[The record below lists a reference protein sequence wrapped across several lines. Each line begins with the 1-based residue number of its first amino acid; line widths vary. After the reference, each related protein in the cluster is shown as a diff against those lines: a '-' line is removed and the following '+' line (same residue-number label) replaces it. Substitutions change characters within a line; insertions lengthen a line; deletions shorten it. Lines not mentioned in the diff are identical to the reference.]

1 MKKIITIKQ
10 KNITPNATK
19 SKIMKTKLIKTK
31 LILSIIL
38 LSCAFSYSQEQCGTM
53 KNLEEQIKK
62 DPALKERMLQIEK
75 QNQEWIERNGRGFKK
90 HPESELNKNSNS
102 YSKSSLNINALC
114 GYNNTYFTTITAPS
128 IVNSI
133 VSPNPNC
140 TYGGEYVRVTNL
152 VAGRTY
158 RVSTIGVNN
167 FDTQITIYPEGGGNA
182 VAFNDDWQT
191 STQSEIYFTPIFSGN
206 YDILIDKFGCL
217 PSSPDCASLE
227 VELWYIPRQ
236 VITIPVV
243 FHIFNGGEAIGTG
256 TNISDVQIQSQIDA
270 LNEDFGRYNLDILS
284 TPAAFRGVSAD
295 PLIQFCL
302 AQQKPDGT
310 STNGIMRYPVTQEN
324 LSSLPV
330 GLQCLNYLVIE
341 TILKPNTIWNRD
353 KYLNIWVSD
362 RKQLPPTINGQVN
375 NVVGDNQGCN
385 YSSDTIG
392 YAQFP
397 GGAANTDGVWLNYST
412 VGRINNST
420 PNYNLGT
427 NATHEIGHWLYLKH
441 IWGDEDLCA
450 ADDDVIDTPL
460 QTYDSNIRM
469 LSPNICPSFPVYDS
483 CSPLYPGIMFMNYMD
498 YGYDQCKSMFTYGQ
512 FVRTDSVLFNQR
524 IGLLTSQGCIPGIL
538 GSNQYE
544 KLNIIIYPNPTTSKV
559 FFDNSNSN
567 FKEVSIYNYLGQEVI
582 KTNFTSS
589 LQNQEIDMST
599 LAIGVYVLKFSDGAK
614 SKSVKVIKQ

>member
-1 MKKIITIKQ
+1 MK
-10 KNITPNATK
+10 
-19 SKIMKTKLIKTK
+19 SK

-62 DPALKERMLQIEK
+62 DPSLRARLVEIEK
-75 QNQEWIERNGRGFKK
+75 QNQEWIEKNGLGFKK
-90 HPESELNKNSNS
+90 HPESDTNKNIGNA
-102 YSKSSLNINALC
+102 SKSTLNTNALC
-114 GYNNTYFTTITAPS
+114 GYNNTFFTTITAPTTF
-128 IVNSI
+128 NSI
-133 VSPNPNC
+133 VSPSPNC
-140 TYGGEYVRVTNL
+140 TYGGEYVRVNNL
-152 VAGRTY
+152 IAGRTY
-158 RVSTIGVNN
+158 RISTIGVNN
-167 FDTQITIYPEGGGNA
+167 FDTQITIYPAGGGNA

-191 STQSEIYFTPIFSGN
+191 STQSEIYFTPIYSGN
-206 YDILIDKFGCL
+206 YDILINKFGCL
-217 PSSPDCASLE
+217 PTSSPDCASLE

-243 FHIFNGGEAIGTG
+243 FHIFNGGEARGTG

>member
-1 MKKIITIKQ
+1 M
-10 KNITPNATK
+10 
-19 SKIMKTKLIKTK
+19 
-31 LILSIIL
+31 
-38 LSCAFSYSQEQCGTM
+38 
-53 KNLEEQIKK
+53 
-62 DPALKERMLQIEK
+62 
-75 QNQEWIERNGRGFKK
+75 
-90 HPESELNKNSNS
+90 
-102 YSKSSLNINALC
+102 C
-114 GYNNTYFTTITAPS
+114 GYNNTYFTTISAPTTL
-128 IVNSI
+128 NSI
-133 VSPNPNC
+133 VSPTPNC
-140 TYGGEYVRVTNL
+140 TYGGEYVTVTNL

-158 RVSTIGVNN
+158 RISTIGVNN

-191 STQSEIYFTPIFSGN
+191 SFQSEIYFTPIFSGN

-227 VELWYIPRQ
+227 VELCYIPRQ
-236 VITIPVV
+236 VVTIPVV
-243 FHIFNGGEAIGTG
+243 FHIFHSGEVIGTG
-256 TNISDVQIQSQIDA
+256 TNISDVRIQSQIDA

-310 STNGIMRYPVTQEN
+310 PTNGIMRYPVTQEN

-362 RKQLPPTINGQVN
+362 RKQLPPTINGQPN
-375 NVVGDNQGCN
+375 NNIGDNQGCN

-397 GGAANTDGVWLNYST
+397 GEAANTDGVWLNYTT

-427 NATHEIGHWLYLKH
+427 NATHEVGHWLNLLH
-441 IWGDEDLCA
+441 TWGDDFNDPPGTISC
-450 ADDDVIDTPL
+450 DGTDNVFDTPNHGR
-460 QTYDSNIRM
+460 DSNF
-469 LSPNICPSFPVYDS
+469 LYNTSNTCPVFPVYDS

-524 IGLLTSQGCIPGIL
+524 IGLSTSQGCVPGVL
-538 GSNQYE
+538 GNNQYE
-544 KLNIIIYPNPTTSKV
+544 KLNIFIYPNPTSSKV
-559 FFDNSNSN
+559 FFDNSNAN
-567 FKEVSIYNYLGQEVI
+567 FKEVSIYNYLGQEVS
-582 KTNFTSS
+582 KTSFTTSI
-589 LQNQEIDMST
+589 QNQEIDMSN
-599 LAIGVYVLKFSDGAK
+599 LATGVYILKLSNSETTQSIK
-614 SKSVKVIKQ
+614 IVKE